1 MVQASVLATPE
12 QRSLLLEAPPHVGG
26 VLEVGSQRFELGD
39 VAVVGRLPDRL
50 GGASKA
56 RAIAVDEPGVSGVH
70 AQFRVVGWETELTDL
85 GSTNG
90 THVWD
95 SNRDVWHRVTAPVI
109 VSDGAAISFGLVGA
123 RFWQTA

>member
-12 QRSLLLEAPPHVGG
+12 QRSLILEASPIRAG
-26 VLEVGSQRFELGD
+26 VLEVGLQRFELGD
-39 VAVVGRLPDRL
+39 LAVVGRLPERFH
-50 GGASKA
+50 GAANA

-70 AQFRVVGWETELTDL
+70 AQLRVVGWETELADL

-95 SNRDVWHRVTAPVI
+95 SNRDAWHRATSPVI
-109 VSDGAAISFGLVGA
+109 VTDGAALSFGSVAA
-123 RFWQTA
+123 RFWQTG